1 MSMCVGH
8 ACELNG
14 RTCVGK
20 VDWVYS
26 LNVYVLSVNVC
37 WVCLLYMH
45 VEYIHVEFVSLSD
58 AFVEYAC

>member
-1 MSMCVGH
+1 MLNVYVCCVGH

-20 VDWVYS
+20 VCG
-26 LNVYVLSVNVC
+26 LGLQFECVLSVNVC

-45 VEYIHVEFVSLSD
+45 VEFVSLSD
-58 AFVEYAC
+58 AFVEYTY